1 MNYCRLVSTRACLRV
16 LATSTLLVWAVCA
29 CIAQTGKIHV
39 GMVQDWSHSHTVVT
53 AGGTPASQVQA
64 GNNPRLLQNWV
75 MRWHAHQFAS
85 PLAQNTS
92 SSSVSL
98 MKTKRRPHSDW
109 AINMGGTLSADQ
121 YPAKYSF
128 DIFAIPSCVNDF
140 VVFGLNVNGSVT
152 QADLIGFNQLY
163 TGVPGG
169 FCAGAQAS
177 TYFAYN
183 TGTKIT
189 QSVVLSDDGKL
200 IAFVDNANPNSS
212 FHVLA
217 WTANSGTI
225 AAPIAP
231 TVVAAPPGP
240 DQMTSLT
247 LTGRDTGSA
256 PFYDDVND
264 VAYVGT
270 TTGRLYR
277 IKNVFC
283 TLPACMS
290 TPVAPSIDA
299 TFGSG
304 GFVTA
309 GTKILTSPVYDF
321 ASNNIFVGSSDGK
334 LYGFSVST
342 GTPITGSP
350 LTVGSGTVTGGIITP
365 PIVDGFDGV
374 LYVATGDNGANAV
387 VVQTGTANFTS
398 PRTASLGQRRVHSIH
413 LPALND
419 NYYSQ
424 ATNTPGSPWFLYSCG
439 YDTGSNP
446 FLYRV
451 GFDASRNM
459 NTTIDAVTL
468 SLGAARDECTAMTEW
483 ASGGVDRLY
492 FSMKTQG
499 QVGYTDITTNPFV
512 PAAPG
517 INDPTAEA
525 GGVSAIIID
534 NVSPQPQASNIYFS
548 NNTKHQAVKLNQ
560 VTLQ

>member
-1 MNYCRLVSTRACLRV
+1 MNFPRFVSTRNCLHTF
-16 LATSTLLVWAVCA
+16 AMSTVLVWTISVCA
-29 CIAQTGKIHV
+29 QTEKIHV
-39 GMVQDWSHSHTVVT
+39 GMVQDWSRKHMVVT
-53 AGGTPASQVQA
+53 AGGTPASHVQA

-75 MRWHAHQFAS
+75 MRWHAHQFAT
-85 PLAQNTS
+85 PLLS
-92 SSSVSL
+92 VSGSSVSL
-98 MKTKRRPHSDW
+98 RKTKRPHSDW
-109 AINMGGTLSADQ
+109 AISMGGTLAADQ

-128 DIFAIPSCVNDF
+128 DIFAPPSCANDF
-140 VVFGLNVNGSVT
+140 VVFGINVNGSAT

-163 TGVPGG
+163 TGTPAGL
-169 FCAGAQAS
+169 CAGTQAS

-200 IAFVDNANPNSS
+200 IAFVDNAANSV

-225 AAPIAP
+225 AAPTKP
-231 TVVAAPPGP
+231 TVVATAPGP
-240 DQMTSLT
+240 DQMTSLS

-256 PFYDDVND
+256 PFYDDIND
-264 VAYVGT
+264 FAYVGT

-277 IKNVFC
+277 IKDVFC
-283 TLPACMS
+283 TLPACVS

-299 TFGSG
+299 SFGAG

-350 LTVGSGTVTGGIITP
+350 LTVGIGTATGGIITP
-365 PIVDGFDGV
+365 PMVDGFDGV
-374 LYVATGDNGANAV
+374 LYVATGDNGTNAA
-387 VVQTGTANFTS
+387 VVQTSTANFTS
-398 PRTASLGQRRVHSIH
+398 SRMASLGQRRVHSIH

-439 YDTGSNP
+439 YSAGSNP

-468 SLGAARDECTAMTEW
+468 ALGTTRDECTAMTEW

-492 FSMKTQG
+492 FSMKVQG
-499 QVGYTDITTNPFV
+499 QVGYVDITTNPFV
-512 PAAPG
+512 PTTPG
-517 INDPTAEA
+517 ITDPTAEA
-525 GGVSAIIID
+525 GGVSGIIID
-534 NVSPQPQASNIYFS
+534 NVSSLPQASNIYFS
-548 NNTKHQAVKLNQ
+548 NNNNHQAVKLNQ

>member
-1 MNYCRLVSTRACLRV
+1 MNFPRLVSTRNCLHV
-16 LATSTLLVWAVCA
+16 LATSMLLAWTVSA
-29 CIAQTGKIHV
+29 CAQTEKIHV
-39 GMVQDWSHSHTVVT
+39 GMVQDWSHKQMVVT
-53 AGGTPASQVQA
+53 AGGTPASQVQV

-75 MRWHAHQFAS
+75 MRWHAHQFTS
-85 PLAQNTS
+85 PLAQNISDSTL
-92 SSSVSL
+92 SL
-98 MKTKRRPHSDW
+98 MRAKSQPHSDW
-109 AINMGGTLSADQ
+109 AISMGGTLSADQ
-121 YPAKYSF
+121 SPAKYSF
-128 DIFAIPSCVNDF
+128 DIFAPPDCVNDF
-140 VVFGLNVNGSVT
+140 VVFGINVNSSTT
-152 QADLIGFNQLY
+152 QANLIGFNQLY
-163 TGVPGG
+163 TGTP
-169 FCAGAQAS
+169 AGLCTGTQAS
-177 TYFAYN
+177 VYFAYN
-183 TGTKIT
+183 TGIKIT

-200 IAFVDNANPNSS
+200 IAFVDNNTPNST

-217 WTANSGTI
+217 WRANSGTI
-225 AAPIAP
+225 AAPTKP
-231 TVVAAPPGP
+231 TVVATVPGP

-256 PFYDDVND
+256 PFYDDIND
-264 VAYVGT
+264 FAYVGT

-283 TLPACMS
+283 LLPACVS

-299 TFGSG
+299 SFGSG

-342 GTPITGSP
+342 GAPITGSP
-350 LTVGSGTVTGGIITP
+350 LTVGSATATGGIITP
-365 PIVDGFDGV
+365 PIVDGFDGL

-387 VVQTGTANFTS
+387 VVQTSTANFTS

-439 YDTGSNP
+439 YDTSSNP

-468 SLGAARDECTAMTEW
+468 ALGTTRDECTAMTEW

-492 FSMKTQG
+492 FSMEVQG
-499 QVGYTDITTNPFV
+499 QVGYVDITTNPFV

-517 INDPTAEA
+517 INDPTVEA
-525 GGVSAIIID
+525 GGVSGIIID
-534 NVSPQPQASNIYFS
+534 NVSSQSQASNIYFS
-548 NNTKHQAVKLNQ
+548 NNNNHQAVKLNQ

>member
-1 MNYCRLVSTRACLRV
+1 
-16 LATSTLLVWAVCA
+16 
-29 CIAQTGKIHV
+29 
-39 GMVQDWSHSHTVVT
+39 MVQDWSHKHTVVT

-75 MRWHAHQFAS
+75 MRWHAHQVAS
-85 PLAQNTS
+85 PLAQNAS
-92 SSSVSL
+92 SSFVEF
-98 MKTKRRPHSDW
+98 MKAKKRPHSDW
-109 AINMGGTLSADQ
+109 AISMGGTLSADQ
-121 YPAKYSF
+121 SPAKYSF
-128 DIFAIPSCVNDF
+128 DILAPPDCVNDF
-140 VVFGLNVNGSVT
+140 VVFGINVNGSAT

-163 TGVPGG
+163 TGVPAGY
-169 FCAGAQAS
+169 CAGAQAS

-183 TGTKIT
+183 TGIKIT
-189 QSVVLSDDGKL
+189 QSVVISDDGKS

-217 WTANSGTI
+217 WKANSGTI
-225 AAPIAP
+225 AAPTAP
-231 TVVAAPPGP
+231 TVVGTVPGP
-240 DQMTSLT
+240 DQMTSLA

-256 PFYDDVND
+256 PFYDDIND

-283 TLPACMS
+283 TLPACVS

-299 TFGSG
+299 TFGAG

-321 ASNNIFVGSSDGK
+321 VTDNIFVGSSDGK

-342 GTPITGSP
+342 GAAITGSP
-350 LTVGSGTVTGGIITP
+350 LTVGIGTATGGIITP
-365 PIVDGFDGV
+365 PIVDGNDGV
-374 LYVATGDNGANAV
+374 LYVATGDNGANAA
-387 VVQTGTANFTS
+387 VVQTSTANFTT

-424 ATNTPGSPWFLYSCG
+424 AVNTPGSPWFLYSCG
-439 YDTGSNP
+439 YDTSSNP

-451 GFDASRNM
+451 GFDAGRNM

-468 SLGAARDECTAMTEW
+468 ALGTTRDECTAMTEW

-492 FSMKTQG
+492 FSMKVQG

-512 PAAPG
+512 PGAPG

-534 NVSPQPQASNIYFS
+534 NVSSLAQASNIYFS
-548 NNTKHQAVKLNQ
+548 NNNNHQAVKLNQ